1 MNARGSFAAVIVGA
15 IVVYAVG
22 YVIFDTVFA
31 SFYAANAGSA
41 TGVPREPQILWAI
54 LLGSLAYAAL
64 ITYVMN
70 QGAGAASL
78 ASGAQTGAIVGLL
91 LWATVDFVFYGS
103 TNISN
108 MTIALVDPILEF
120 VRGGIS
126 GAVIALVLG
135 KMSAGGSATT

>member
-1 MNARGSFAAVIVGA
+1 MNSKGSVAAVLVGA

-22 YVIFDTVFA
+22 YVIFDTIFA

-41 TGVPREPQILWAI
+41 TGVSREPQILWAV

-64 ITYVMN
+64 ITYAMN
-70 QGAGAASL
+70 RGGGSVSL
-78 ASGAQTGAIVGLL
+78 ASGAQTGAIVGFL
-91 LWATVDFVFYGS
+91 LWATVDLVFYGS
-103 TNISN
+103 TNLN
-108 MTIALVDPILEF
+108 GLTVAMVDPFLEF

-135 KMSAGGSATT
+135 KMSGSSSSA

>member
-1 MNARGSFAAVIVGA
+1 MNTKGSVAAVLAGA

-41 TGVPREPQILWAI
+41 TGVLREPQILWAV
-54 LLGSLAYAAL
+54 LVGCVCYAAL
-64 ITYVMN
+64 ITYTMN
-70 QGAGAASL
+70 RGGATSVAT
-78 ASGAQTGAIVGLL
+78 GAQVGAIVGLL
-91 LWATVDFVFYGS
+91 LWGTVDFVLYGAMNLNNL
-103 TNISN
+103 TV
-108 MTIALVDPILEF
+108 TVLDPILEF

-135 KMSAGGSATT
+135 KVGGGSA